1 MKLQIATVLACTTDG
16 CLVQP
21 VDGGTAIATRYSAP
35 IVSHGI
41 LIRPN
46 QFVIIDTALTPPE
59 TIFRWRRATVVALVN
74 DRVELLDD
82 GQRLWA
88 AVGNLTTLTPGD
100 EVVLKGH
107 TDENREVID
116 VVINGKPAHAD
127 HLAAE
132 WFPQM
137 IHYRA

>member
-21 VDGGTAIATRYSAP
+21 IDGDAAIATRYSAP
-35 IVSHGI
+35 IVSYGI
-41 LIRPN
+41 PIRPD
-46 QFVIIDTALTPPE
+46 QFVIIDTAPTPPE
-59 TIFRWRRATVVALVN
+59 TIFRWSRATVVAVAN
-74 DRVELLDD
+74 DRVELLDN
-82 GQRLWA
+82 GQRLVA

-100 EVVLKGH
+100 EVVLKGFN
-107 TDENREVID
+107 DENRQVID
-116 VVINGKPAHAD
+116 LVVNGQPAHAD

-137 IHYRA
+137 GHYRA